1 MSRDYEE
8 GAILFLEVAK
18 IARIDLVMKMT
29 CPGSLIECESI
40 NISSS
45 ELMLMILYGTKTN
58 SDIVQTTNRCKMLAQ
73 LGMFNAEKKQN
84 I

>member
-1 MSRDYEE
+1 
-8 GAILFLEVAK
+8 
-18 IARIDLVMKMT
+18 MKMT

-58 SDIVQTTNRCKMLAQ
+58 SDIVQTTNECKMLAQ

-84 I
+84 IRSNKLGTTNPDVPWLNYTYVETE